1 MLKKLVAV
9 LLTVSCL
16 LSLGVTCGIA
26 EEKTQLEFYFPVV
39 VGGALQQQMQEF
51 VNEFN
56 AANPEYEVV
65 MIYTG
70 NMNDNI
76 TKLQAAVQAGD
87 PPAFYLAP
95 YNFKIM
101 LNSLGIVDS
110 MQDLLDADADAQEYI
125 DDFIGVFIRDS
136 YLDGNLVS
144 IPWGR
149 SSCIY
154 YYNKDAFREVGLDP
168 ENPPKTWDE
177 LTEAAIK
184 LTKTN
189 ENGDVVRYGYGICEN
204 DGNSQWPLAILTAQ
218 NGGAISNPEGTEV
231 YFDSDAC
238 VGAMEWWVK
247 LHNEYK
253 CVPDYLLNFSDMP
266 NMFVGGTLAMMQH
279 TSGNLTNIYGNADFE
294 VGVALMPGVVSQTSS
309 TGGQNFYIC
318 TGLTQNEREGAW
330 KFIRY
335 CTTADVQARW
345 SAACGYVA
353 TVKSAFETDIMKE
366 YMSRVDGMAATL
378 HQLEVGAVSEINT
391 YEAQTMCTL
400 MNDYIQAAILGEMSP
415 REAMEEL
422 QEVASEI
429 LAAYNR

>member
-1 MLKKLVAV
+1 MVRKLFSI
-9 LLTVSCL
+9 LLVICCL
-16 LSLGVTCGIA
+16 MTTLPAMA
-26 EEKTQLEFYFPVV
+26 EKVTQLEFYFPVV

-51 VNEFN
+51 VEEFN
-56 AANPEYEVV
+56 ASHPEYDIV

-95 YNFKIM
+95 YNFKVM

-110 MQDLLDADADAQEYI
+110 MQDLLDAEADRDDYI
-125 DDFIGVFIRDS
+125 NDFIDVFIRDS
-136 YLDGNLVS
+136 YLDGELVS

-149 SSCIY
+149 SSCIF

-168 ENPPKTWDE
+168 DNPPTTWEE
-177 LTEAAIK
+177 LTDAAVL
-184 LTKTN
+184 LTKKN
-189 ENGDVVRYGYGICEN
+189 ADGEIVRYGYGICEN

-218 NGGAISNPEGTEV
+218 NGGAISNDEGTET
-231 YFDSDAC
+231 YFDSEAC
-238 VGAMEWWVK
+238 VGAMEWWVA

-266 NMFVGGTLAMMQH
+266 NMFVSGTLAMMQH
-279 TSGNLTNIYGNADFE
+279 TSGNLTNIYNNADFE

-318 TGLTQNEREGAW
+318 TGLTEKQRQGVWE
-330 KFIRY
+330 FIRY

-353 TVKSAFETDIMKE
+353 VVKSAFETDTMKG
-366 YMSRVDGMAATL
+366 YMAKIDGMQATL
-378 HQLEVGAVSEINT
+378 DQLETGAVTEINT
-391 YEAQTMCTL
+391 YAAQTMCTL
-400 MNDYIQAAILGEMSP
+400 MNDYIQAAILGEMTP

-422 QEVASEI
+422 QEAATDI
-429 LAAYNR
+429 LSTYRH

>member
-1 MLKKLVAV
+1 M
-9 LLTVSCL
+9 
-16 LSLGVTCGIA
+16 
-26 EEKTQLEFYFPVV
+26 
-39 VGGALQQQMQEF
+39 
-51 VNEFN
+51 
-56 AANPEYEVV
+56 
-65 MIYTG
+65 
-70 NMNDNI
+70 
-76 TKLQAAVQAGD
+76 
-87 PPAFYLAP
+87 
-95 YNFKIM
+95 
-101 LNSLGIVDS
+101 
-110 MQDLLDADADAQEYI
+110 
-125 DDFIGVFIRDS
+125 
-136 YLDGNLVS
+136 
-144 IPWGR
+144 
-149 SSCIY
+149 
-154 YYNKDAFREVGLDP
+154 
-168 ENPPKTWDE
+168 
-177 LTEAAIK
+177 
-184 LTKTN
+184 
-189 ENGDVVRYGYGICEN
+189 VRYGYGICEN